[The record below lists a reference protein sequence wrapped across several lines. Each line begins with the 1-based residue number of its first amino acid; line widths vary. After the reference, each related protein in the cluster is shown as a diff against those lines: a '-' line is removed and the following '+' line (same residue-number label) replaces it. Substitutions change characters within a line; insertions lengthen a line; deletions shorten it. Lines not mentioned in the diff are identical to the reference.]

1 MQFNASFSSTYYQ
14 FEFITL
20 INSNRAFC
28 TEKRV
33 LKYGFIYN
41 LTQGK
46 GTLFRNIQDTD
57 RWNYSALGSRQV
69 PIVGWVPMS

>member
-1 MQFNASFSSTYYQ
+1 MPFFRLQNYQ

-33 LKYGFIYN
+33 LKYGIEDLLYTLLN

-46 GTLFRNIQDTD
+46 RILFRNIQDTD
-57 RWNYSALGSRQV
+57 R
-69 PIVGWVPMS
+69 